1 MATHVGDLLNSRR
14 TSADNR
20 WMSIQTGTYVF
31 SGFYDDTHLY
41 VNGRYNTTI
50 SKQATTSV
58 SLTANDIISSGKPLS
73 FALSGQGLMGIC
85 YAFDGTLFAHEW
97 DRYNIRYYIVATEE
111 SANVTVT
118 HFTTSTSTQVFSGSV
133 STTAFT
139 NINPA
144 TTSFGRYIIESDAPI
159 AVYAGELPSSDC
171 TPLYPCAYEIY
182 GTASGGGHIIATED
196 GTTVV
201 EYDMAGNSTTTSMD
215 RGDYKACAYTGGT
228 QFTGNPTKIVGDKPI
243 AAFSQA
249 DADGGEMTPFIDK
262 AGFATQFVVPEDER
276 EFTKFVS
283 DQAATIEAYDSSGT
297 LLSTTTMTGNAT
309 NALYTAR
316 LTGTSSYENV
326 LYITD
331 LPVTAIYEGEN
342 DDETILAAHLPKNMQ
357 VNYGPRVTTSNLL
370 LSLDA
375 SNPKSYSGSGSTWTD
390 LMGNYDATLSSFTYT
405 ADGDKSYFRFS
416 GTGRAATSAITQPT
430 NNQMTMEVVYM
441 SSSTDTF
448 DTYGRIADIGDSTI
462 SLGTGNNYQLRMW
475 VYAGGVRSA
484 ESYKDGIGQD
494 GLWHHVVFTYT
505 GTGTAF
511 YLDGEYVMGD
521 SDHTGSLT
529 QPNSFVLGYDA
540 VSASYP
546 FGGRIA
552 LARLYDV
559 GLTAEE
565 ARNNFNALRGRFG
578 I

>member
-20 WMSIQTGTYVF
+20 WMIIQAGTYNF

-58 SLTANDIISSGKPLS
+58 SLAVNDIISSGKPLS
-73 FALSGQGLMGIC
+73 FSKDASGLMGLC
-85 YAFDGTLFAHEW
+85 YAFEGTLFAHEW
-97 DRYNIRYYIVATEE
+97 DRYPILYYIVATEE

-118 HFTTSTSTQVFSGSV
+118 YFTNTTTTQVFSGSV

-139 NINPA
+139 SINPA
-144 TTSFGRYIIESDAPI
+144 TTSYGRYIFESDAPI
-159 AVYAGELPSSDC
+159 AVYAGQIPSFDC

-215 RGDYKACAYTGGT
+215 RGDYKACAYAGGT

-249 DADGGEMTPFIDK
+249 DADGGEMNPFIDK

-390 LMGNYDATLSSFTYT
+390 LMGNYDATLTNATHTS
-405 ADGDKSYFRFS
+405 DGDKSYFVFS
-416 GTGRAATSAITQPT
+416 SGVATTAGITTPT
-430 NNQMTMEVVYM
+430 ADQITMEVVYM

-448 DTYGRIADIGDSTI
+448 TTFGRIMVLGDSII
-462 SLGTGNNYQLRMW
+462 SVGTANNYQLRLW
-475 VYAGGVRSA
+475 INAGGGRSDEA
-484 ESYKDGIGQD
+484 YKDGIGQD
-494 GLWHHVVFTYT
+494 GLWHHVVWTYN
-505 GTGTAF
+505 GASTAF

-521 SDHTGSLT
+521 STHTGNLV
-529 QPNSFVLGYDA
+529 QPQPLELGFEAGGTNY
-540 VSASYP
+540 
-546 FGGRIA
+546 FNGRIA

-565 ARNNFNALRGRFG
+565 ARNNFNALRGRFD

>member
-20 WMSIQTGTYVF
+20 WMIIQAGTYNF
-31 SGFYDDTHLY
+31 SGFYDDTYLY

-58 SLTANDIISSGKPLS
+58 SLALNDIISSGKPLS
-73 FALSGQGLMGIC
+73 FSKDGSGLMGLC
-85 YAFDGTLFAHEW
+85 YAFEGTLFAHEW
-97 DRYNIRYYIVATEE
+97 DRYAILYYIVATEE

-118 HFTTSTSTQVFSGSV
+118 HFTNTTTTQVFSGSV

-139 NINPA
+139 SIDPS
-144 TTSFGRYIIESDAPI
+144 TTSYGRYIIESDAPI
-159 AVYAGELPSSDC
+159 AVYTGQIPSADC

-215 RGDYKACAYTGGT
+215 RGEYKACTYTGGS

-262 AGFATQFVVPEDER
+262 AGFATHFVVPENER

-283 DQAATIEAYDSSGT
+283 DQAATIEAYDASGT

-309 NALYTAR
+309 NALYNAR

-331 LPVTAIYEGEN
+331 LPVTAIYEGED
-342 DDETILAAHLPKNMQ
+342 DDETILPAHLPKNMQ
-357 VNYGPRVTTSNLL
+357 VNYGPRVTTANLL

-390 LMGNYDATLSSFTYT
+390 LMGNYDATLTNATHMS
-405 ADGDKSYFRFS
+405 DGDKSYFVFS
-416 GTGRAATSAITQPT
+416 SGVATTAGITTPT
-430 NNQMTMEVVYM
+430 ANQITMEVVYM

-448 DTYGRIADIGDSTI
+448 TTFGRIMTLGDTII
-462 SLGTGNNYQLRMW
+462 SLGTANNYQLRMW
-475 VYAGGVRSA
+475 INAGGRSDEA
-484 ESYKDGIGQD
+484 YKDGIGQD
-494 GLWHHVVFTYT
+494 GLWHHVVFTYN

-521 SDHTGSLT
+521 STHTGNLT
-529 QPNSFVLGYDA
+529 QPQPLELGFEAGGTNY
-540 VSASYP
+540 
-546 FGGRIA
+546 FNGRIA

-565 ARNNFNALRGRFG
+565 ARNNFNALRGRFD

>member
-20 WMSIQTGTYVF
+20 WMIIETSTYLF

-73 FALSGQGLMGIC
+73 FARSGAGLMGLC
-85 YAFDGTLFAHEW
+85 YAFEGTLFAHEW
-97 DRYNIRYYIVATEE
+97 DRYTILYYIVATEE

-118 HFTTSTSTQVFSGSV
+118 HFTNTTSTQVFSGSV

-139 NINPA
+139 SINPA
-144 TTSFGRYIIESDAPI
+144 TTSYGRYIFESDAPI
-159 AVYAGELPSSDC
+159 AVYAGQIPSYDC

-215 RGDYKACAYTGGT
+215 RGDYKACAYTGGS

-297 LLSTTTMTGNAT
+297 LLSTTTMTGDAT

-331 LPVTAIYEGEN
+331 LPVTAIYEGED
-342 DDETILAAHLPKNMQ
+342 DDEAILAAHLPKNMQ
-357 VNYGPRVTTSNLL
+357 VNYGPRVTTDGLY
-370 LSLDA
+370 LSFDA
-375 SNPKSYSGSGSTWTD
+375 SNPKSYSGSGTTWTD
-390 LMGNYDATLSSFTYT
+390 LMGNYNATLTSATHTS
-405 ADGDKSYFRFS
+405 DGEKSYFKFTS
-416 GTGRAATSAITQPT
+416 GGQAATVSFAEPT
-430 NNQMTMEVVYM
+430 ANQMTMEVVYM

-448 DTYGRIADIGDSTI
+448 STYGRILDRGDTTI
-462 SLGTGNNYQLRMW
+462 SLGTDSAYQLRMW
-475 VYAGGVRSA
+475 VNAGGGRSDEA
-484 ESYKDGIGQD
+484 YKDGIGQD
-494 GLWHHVVFTYT
+494 GLWHHVVYTYN

-521 SDHTGSLT
+521 STHTGNLST
-529 QPNSFVLGYDA
+529 PQPLYIGDGDA
-540 VSASYP
+540 YP
-546 FGGRIA
+546 FYGRVA
-552 LARLYDV
+552 LVRYYSK

-565 ARNNFNALRGRFG
+565 ARNNFNALRGRFD

>member
-1 MATHVGDLLNSRR
+1 M
-14 TSADNR
+14 
-20 WMSIQTGTYVF
+20 
-31 SGFYDDTHLY
+31 
-41 VNGRYNTTI
+41 
-50 SKQATTSV
+50 
-58 SLTANDIISSGKPLS
+58 
-73 FALSGQGLMGIC
+73 GLC
-85 YAFDGTLFAHEW
+85 YAFEGTLFAHEW
-97 DRYNIRYYIVATEE
+97 DRYPILYYIVATEE

-139 NINPA
+139 SIDPS
-144 TTSFGRYIIESDAPI
+144 TTSYGRYIFESDAPI
-159 AVYAGELPSSDC
+159 AVYAGQIPSYDC

-215 RGDYKACAYTGGT
+215 RGDFKACEYTGST
-228 QFTGNPTKIVGDKPI
+228 QFTGAPTKIVGDKPI

-297 LLSTTTMTGNAT
+297 LLSTTTMTGDAT

-331 LPVTAIYEGEN
+331 LPVTAIYEGED
-342 DDETILAAHLPKNMQ
+342 DDEAILAAHLPKNMQ
-357 VNYGPRVTTSNLL
+357 VNYGPRVTTDGLY
-370 LSLDA
+370 LSFDA
-375 SNPKSYSGSGSTWTD
+375 SNPKSYSGSGTTWTD
-390 LMGNYDATLSSFTYT
+390 LMGNYNATLTSATHTS
-405 ADGDKSYFRFS
+405 DGEKSYFKFTS
-416 GTGRAATSAITQPT
+416 GGQAATVSFAEPT
-430 NNQMTMEVVYM
+430 ANQMTMEVVYM

-448 DTYGRIADIGDSTI
+448 STYGRILDRGDTTI
-462 SLGTGNNYQLRMW
+462 SLGTDSGYQLRMW
-475 VYAGGVRSA
+475 VYAGGGRSDEA
-484 ESYKDGIGQD
+484 YKDGIGQD
-494 GLWHHVVFTYT
+494 GLWHHVVYTYN

-521 SDHTGSLT
+521 STHTGNLST
-529 QPNSFVLGYDA
+529 PQPLYIGDGDA
-540 VSASYP
+540 YP
-546 FGGRIA
+546 FYGRVA
-552 LARLYDV
+552 LVRYYSK

-565 ARNNFNALRGRFG
+565 AGNNFNALRGRFD